1 MELLHQTYSTNR
13 LFGPDYNLQLGAV
26 AMHYLT
32 ITSINDSQE
41 NCLAA
46 EQQPNVKCVSALL
59 HKIAAHYSNVGC
71 EYKAPYLLPA
81 PLFASDI

>member
-1 MELLHQTYSTNR
+1 MDHILGQR
-13 LFGPDYNLQLGAV
+13 QLGAV

-46 EQQPNVKCVSALL
+46 ALRPNVKCVSALL